1 MAETKLSVP
10 LFARSFIWFA
20 LMAVALFWG
29 AGDWTWP
36 QGWAFIAIFVLG
48 SIGFGI
54 YMTSRDPALLA
65 SRLSPNQKGG
75 PFWDRVFLFVF
86 IALWFVWLAVM
97 GLDARRLQLSHMP
110 LWLNVVGGI
119 LIVAGFLA
127 TMPVF
132 LANSF
137 AAPVV
142 RIQEERGQ
150 RVIDTGPYAFVR
162 HPMYAAAI
170 LYLVGMPFLLGSW
183 WGFVFVPL
191 YIGGV
196 APRAMAEERLLARD
210 LPGYADYM
218 TRVRWRLIP
227 GVW

>member
-29 AGDWTWP
+29 AGDWSWP

-48 SIGFGI
+48 SIGFSI
-54 YMTSRDPALLA
+54 YMISRDPALLA

-97 GLDARRLQLSHMP
+97 GLDARRLHLSHMP

>member
-48 SIGFGI
+48 SIGFSI
-54 YMTSRDPALLA
+54 YMISRDPALLA

>member
-48 SIGFGI
+48 SIGFSI
-54 YMTSRDPALLA
+54 YMMSRDPALLA

-75 PFWDRVFLFVF
+75 PFWDRMFLFVF

-97 GLDARRLQLSHMP
+97 GLDARRLHLSHMP

>member
-29 AGDWTWP
+29 AGDWSWP

-48 SIGFGI
+48 SIGFSI
-54 YMTSRDPALLA
+54 YMISRDPALLA

>member
-48 SIGFGI
+48 SIGFSI
-54 YMTSRDPALLA
+54 YMISRDPALLA
-65 SRLSPNQKGG
+65 SRLSQNQKGG

-97 GLDARRLQLSHMP
+97 GLDARRLHLSHMP

>member
-48 SIGFGI
+48 SIGFSI
-54 YMTSRDPALLA
+54 YMMSRDPALLA

>member
-29 AGDWTWP
+29 AGDWSWP

-48 SIGFGI
+48 SIGFSI
-54 YMTSRDPALLA
+54 YMISRDPALLA

-97 GLDARRLQLSHMP
+97 GLDVRRLQLSHMP

-183 WGFVFVPL
+183 WGFLFVPL

>member
-48 SIGFGI
+48 SIGFSI
-54 YMTSRDPALLA
+54 YMMSRDPALLA

-97 GLDARRLQLSHMP
+97 GLDARRLHLSHMP

-183 WGFVFVPL
+183 WGFLFVPL

>member
-48 SIGFGI
+48 SIGFSI
-54 YMTSRDPALLA
+54 YMMSRDPALLA

-97 GLDARRLQLSHMP
+97 GLDARRLHLSHMP